1 MDKKFRK
8 DVSWNVVSFLVVGV
22 SGILLNV
29 LIGRYYG
36 ASLLGAFNINFAVY
50 IFLSQ
55 LAVFGIHLSVLKY
68 VSHHEHNDPDLEL
81 IVSSA
86 LYLVIT
92 TSLTVTTLSNFLT
105 PLLGNIFN
113 SELVQKTWVPL
124 SIGLFFF
131 ALNKTLLNILN
142 GLRLMHFFAV
152 AQALRYIFALLITI
166 SFILLNVDGSHI
178 GFVISLSEIFLSII
192 LLTIVLTTVSLTSP
206 KKCTAW
212 IVAHL
217 TFGKH
222 SIIGGI
228 MSELNTRVDVLVLGV
243 MVNDA
248 LVGIYTVALMI
259 FEGFVQIAM
268 ILRNNYNP
276 IISKLINNKELTRL
290 ADVIK
295 SGRNKFYLVMLGLAL
310 TSFIVYP
317 FFVKF
322 FIGPEFIS
330 SVKLYIIL
338 MTGVILSAGY
348 LPFDMLL
355 SQSGHPKAQSFYKSS
370 VVLGNVLLNFIFI
383 YYFGLVGAA
392 IATCLVFLL
401 SVILLKALAAKY
413 ILIRI

>member
-131 ALNKTLLNILN
+131 ALNK
-142 GLRLMHFFAV
+142 F
-152 AQALRYIFALLITI
+152 LIQ
-166 SFILLNVDGSHI
+166 FI
-178 GFVISLSEIFLSII
+178 IFLII
-192 LLTIVLTTVSLTSP
+192 FL
-206 KKCTAW
+206 
-212 IVAHL
+212 
-217 TFGKH
+217 F
-222 SIIGGI
+222 
-228 MSELNTRVDVLVLGV
+228 
-243 MVNDA
+243 
-248 LVGIYTVALMI
+248 
-259 FEGFVQIAM
+259 
-268 ILRNNYNP
+268 
-276 IISKLINNKELTRL
+276 
-290 ADVIK
+290 
-295 SGRNKFYLVMLGLAL
+295 
-310 TSFIVYP
+310 
-317 FFVKF
+317 
-322 FIGPEFIS
+322 
-330 SVKLYIIL
+330 
-338 MTGVILSAGY
+338 
-348 LPFDMLL
+348 
-355 SQSGHPKAQSFYKSS
+355 
-370 VVLGNVLLNFIFI
+370 LNFIEVPIGIFCLPFTRI
-383 YYFGLVGAA
+383 FYFP
-392 IATCLVFLL
+392 I
-401 SVILLKALAAKY
+401 
-413 ILIRI
+413 